1 VGELRLQF
9 VECSLCLKKF
19 NILEPVEIMPEK
31 MVPPPHLG
39 AIVRKARKD
48 HNLTLEML
56 AERCGVSKSMLSQ
69 IERGSVNPTFTLVWN
84 LTQALGLDL
93 SLLGERAVSDHMI
106 THIPAYSTPAKGSA
120 DGKCVV
126 KLLNP
131 PRMAQPFEWY
141 DFHAESGG
149 SLYSQPHAPGT
160 MEHLTCVS
168 GVIEVE
174 AGDLRARAQAGDTL
188 RYRADQPHAIHNVG
202 EGDAH
207 AFLVVA
213 LPQ

>member
-1 VGELRLQF
+1 
-9 VECSLCLKKF
+9 
-19 NILEPVEIMPEK
+19 MPEK
-31 MVPPPHLG
+31 LVPPPHLG

-69 IERGSVNPTFTLVWN
+69 IERGAVNPTFTLVWN

-106 THIPAYSTPAKGSA
+106 THIPAYSTPSKGSA

-131 PRMAQPFEWY
+131 PRTAMPIEWY
-141 DFHAESGG
+141 DFSAEPGG
-149 SLYSQPHAPGT
+149 SLVSEPHAAGT
-160 MEHLTCVS
+160 MEHLTCIS
-168 GVIEVE
+168 GSIEVQ
-174 AGDLRARAQAGDTL
+174 AGDLRAEAHAGDTL
-188 RYRADQPHAIHNVG
+188 RYRADQPHAIKNVG
-202 EGDAH
+202 EGRAQ

>member
-1 VGELRLQF
+1 M
-9 VECSLCLKKF
+9 SK
-19 NILEPVEIMPEK
+19 NI
-31 MVPPPHLG
+31 VPPPHLG
-39 AIVRKARKD
+39 SIVRKARKD
-48 HNLTLEML
+48 HHLTLEML

-69 IERGSVNPTFTLVWN
+69 IERGAVNPTFTLVWN

-106 THIPAYSTPAKGSA
+106 THIPAYSTPSKGSA

-131 PRMAQPFEWY
+131 ARGALPIEWY
-141 DFHAESGG
+141 DFTAEVGG
-149 SLYSQPHAPGT
+149 SLHSEPHATGT

-168 GVIEVE
+168 GTIEVE
-174 AGDLRARAQAGDTL
+174 AGTLRARASAGDTL
-188 RYRADQPHAIHNVG
+188 RYRADQPHVIHNVG
-202 EGDAH
+202 DDQVQ

-213 LPQ
+213 SPT